1 MRTVFLAAALIGA
14 AVSARAETVTITIE
28 KLAFLPAQVSAH
40 VGDTVVWEN
49 KDFIAH
55 TATGRNH
62 EWDVMIPAHQTGKV
76 VLQKAGTIDYFCK
89 IHPNMKGQI
98 TVE

>member
-55 TATGRNH
+55 TATGRNR

-89 IHPNMKGQI
+89 VHPNMKGQI